1 MSNYNEELTKR
12 IRSVNARITTI
23 QRIYGKDSQIYKR
36 IMSVI
41 SKASS
46 EKVTRFKKKM
56 FTGSLRDL
64 SRAENALRTVENNQY
79 LTKEGRKRIGEK
91 ARETFFIN
99 REAEGYDE
107 NVIVQ
112 MYDLFQQSDKI
123 GKLVEA
129 GLSSSQLVDEL
140 MSTIEREDKDAVT
153 LNKILNNNF
162 ADILGKMTGSTNEVR
177 AQQALDY
184 LNDLIIGN
192 E

>member
-1 MSNYNEELTKR
+1 MDRYDKELTKR
-12 IRSVNARITTI
+12 IRSINAKITTV
-23 QRIYGKDSQIYKR
+23 QRIYGKDSQIFKR

-46 EKVTRFKKKM
+46 ENATRFKKKM

-64 SRAENALRTVENNQY
+64 SRAENALRTIENNQY
-79 LTKEGRKRIGEK
+79 LTKEGRKRMGEK
-91 ARETFFIN
+91 ARKTFFIN

-129 GLSSSQLVDEL
+129 GLSSNQLVDEIL
-140 MSTIEREDKDAVT
+140 STMEREATDADE
-153 LNKILNNNF
+153 LNKILNDNF
-162 ADILGKMTGSTNEVR
+162 ANILGKMTGTTNEVR

-184 LNDLIIGN
+184 LHDLVIRR
-192 E
+192 